1 MPGGAEMKGT
11 SQKNQRNAKYNPVCK
26 SFVLEVFTLVE
37 LLVVIA
43 IIGILAAMLLPALKG
58 AKDMANQIS
67 CLNNFKQV
75 GTACDFYT
83 SDYGYFPAVQYNNTI
98 YFDEIMSM
106 YLPEAKGGP
115 HFSAVAGTRSKY
127 ACTAVPDRETT
138 TSGGSGRNAWDDGK
152 VMSSSFHGL
161 GVSMLT
167 IGVNYN
173 NIGKNP
179 TVNLFYAKGPN
190 FPNPSRIMVAADAY
204 GMFAWYASLNEVYC
218 EMRYWHSNFTGTN
231 VVYGD
236 GHADMRKKGTL
247 KLNEN
252 TPFWK
257 NTYAASVSD

>member
-1 MPGGAEMKGT
+1 MKDA
-11 SQKNQRNAKYNPVCK
+11 SQKNQLSAKCNTVCK
-26 SFVLEVFTLVE
+26 SFVLKGFTIVE

-43 IIGILAAMLLPALKG
+43 IIGILASMLLPALKG
-58 AKDMANQIS
+58 AKDMASQIS

-75 GTACDFYT
+75 GTACELYT
-83 SDYGYFPAVQYNNTI
+83 SDYGYFPGVRYGSTL
-98 YFDEIMSM
+98 FDDMITM

-115 HFSAVAGTRSKY
+115 RFSSAGGTRSKY
-127 ACTAVPDRETT
+127 ACTAVPDRSTVN
-138 TSGGSGRNAWDDGK
+138 SGGSGRNAWDDG
-152 VMSSSFHGL
+152 SSMLNSYHGL
-161 GVSMLT
+161 GVSMIT

-173 NIGKNP
+173 NLAADKNLGYILAGK
-179 TVNLFYAKGPN
+179 NLFYAKGPN

-204 GMFAWYASLNEVYC
+204 GLFAWYASLNEVYC
-218 EMRYWHSNFTGTN
+218 EMRYWHSNFTGAN

-236 GHADMRKKGTL
+236 GHAEMRKKGSL